1 MDIVFFGPKGDYA
14 GIYSTGSTER
24 LKGLY
29 KSGSP
34 TAWLWFLINYILFY
48 YR

>member
-29 KSGSP
+29 KLRGRNQAHQLPGFGS
-34 TAWLWFLINYILFY
+34 L
-48 YR
+48 